1 MSALRRWWEWET
13 RLFRRGWTARP
24 GERLGL
30 AIGLGIVVLVVAFS
44 VASMT
49 RA

>member
-13 RLFRRGWTARP
+13 RLFRRNGAARP

-30 AIGLGIVVLVVAFS
+30 AIVLSIVVLVVAFS

-49 RA
+49 GA